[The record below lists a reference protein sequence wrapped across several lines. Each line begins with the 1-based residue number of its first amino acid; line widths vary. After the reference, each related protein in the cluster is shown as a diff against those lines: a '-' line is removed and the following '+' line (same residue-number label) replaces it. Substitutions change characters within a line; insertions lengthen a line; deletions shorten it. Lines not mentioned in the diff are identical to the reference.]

1 MDQSLFHLI
10 NEQWTSPALD
20 LFMAALSNS
29 EIWKPLFVAIGF
41 SALFFGGFKSRAF
54 VICLALS
61 LLIAELL
68 TGVLKSAVDRHR
80 PKQVESVRMVELQKT
95 HPKFMSLFKKRT
107 IRFSDQS
114 DRSSSGPSFPSGHM
128 TNNTVIAVYCTL
140 FYRRRGWFYWIITA
154 AVGYS
159 RIYLGAHWPS
169 DIIATLFL
177 AVGEALL
184 LLGLF
189 ELIWRTT
196 ARNWAPN
203 LYARYP
209 SLIVGDVSSLPGKDS
224 SHDRGKN
231 ARREE

>member
-29 EIWKPLFVAIGF
+29 EIWKPLFVAIGL
-41 SALFFGGFKSRAF
+41 SALFFGGFKARAF

>member
-20 LFMAALSNS
+20 LFMAAPSNS
-29 EIWKPLFVAIGF
+29 EIWKPLFVAIGL
-41 SALFFGGFKSRAF
+41 SALFFGGFKARAF

-80 PKQVESVRMVELQKT
+80 PQQVESVRMVELQKT

-189 ELIWRTT
+189 ELIWRIVGRKWMPRVF
-196 ARNWAPN
+196 ARH
-203 LYARYP
+203 P
-209 SLIVGDVSSLPGKDS
+209 SLIALGG
-224 SHDRGKN
+224 R
-231 ARREE
+231 ARTRDALHG

>member
-29 EIWKPLFVAIGF
+29 EIWKPLFVAIGL
-41 SALFFGGFKSRAF
+41 SALFFGGFKARAF

-80 PKQVESVRMVELQKT
+80 PKQVESVRMVELEKT

-231 ARREE
+231 LRHEE